1 MNDDLLPVSDD
12 DIAAEL
18 RTLAAAAA
26 PSLEARPDLA
36 RRVLERT
43 RMQTRR
49 IRTRRAG
56 IVAGAGL
63 LMVVAAAASRPG
75 GGTHFAI
82 IQPSAAMTPTVA
94 VGEHVTF
101 HKGLEPQRGDVVS
114 ARITAPGFGHH
125 TISRAVAVA
134 GDTVECP
141 APPGGDCTTL
151 VVNGHPVPEPYL
163 GRMAVAG
170 DTVECPAPP
179 GGDCT
184 TLVVNGHPVPEPY
197 LGRMAVAPFGPV
209 HVPDG
214 AVFLMGDGRS
224 NATDSRIYGP
234 VRTVDISGVAVRI
247 SGNGQSRHIPGAP
260 RHPAPHGGVDP
271 ADLPPPAPAAPAS

>member
-163 GRMAVAG
+163 GRMAVA
-170 DTVECPAPP
+170 
-179 GGDCT
+179 
-184 TLVVNGHPVPEPY
+184 
-197 LGRMAVAPFGPV
+197 PFGPV